1 MSCFCLKKPRW
12 VAFLHDF
19 WTLSEVRKVTEASGI
34 TKKLQKKLIFINS
47 IVLCNPL
54 EDTQFSLLRALMS
67 QFVIWYFVEF
77 AVNWKK
83 WILLLNFYGKLN
95 QRNFVLQFR
104 EGSYFIFCPCLSWF
118 PISKTVSYMCYR
130 PNKYLQHEIEFGKFS
145 FFGVWNWKKYEA
157 RKFCTPNPREFL
169 AYQPPHYPSEVSAFP
184 GAGDENKPTGK
195 QDVDLLIAGQ
205 GLNHSNSRQIW
216 RIGFKSWA
224 AQLVKNPP
232 AMQETLVHFLGQEV
246 LLEKG

>member
-1 MSCFCLKKPRW
+1 MMKFEKSWILDWGVSCFCLKKPCW

-34 TKKLQKKLIFINS
+34 AKKLQKKLIFINS

-104 EGSYFIFCPCLSWF
+104 EGSYFISCPCLSWF
-118 PISKTVSYMCYR
+118 PTSKTVSYMCYR
-130 PNKYLQHEIEFGKFS
+130 PNKYLQHEIEF
-145 FFGVWNWKKYEA
+145 WKI
-157 RKFCTPNPREFL
+157 FL
-169 AYQPPHYPSEVSAFP
+169 LWGMELKKIWSQKVLHPQPPWIPSV
-184 GAGDENKPTGK
+184 PTPP
-195 QDVDLLIAGQ
+195 LPLRSIC
-205 GLNHSNSRQIW
+205 L
-216 RIGFKSWA
+216 SWGWWW
-224 AQLVKNPP
+224 
-232 AMQETLVHFLGQEV
+232 E
-246 LLEKG
+246 